1 MLHKKSILSSGR
13 MMNSAVNY
21 NKFIFD
27 KFSSYI
33 YGNVLEFG
41 AGTGNFSLMIKN
53 KCEYLD
59 IIDEKDKSIS
69 FLRERLKFEK
79 NINITQ
85 SDIENIRK
93 VKKKFDAIVLL
104 NVLEHIKEDDS
115 AIETLLSLLNSD
127 GTLIIQVPSFNFL
140 YSDFDRSVGHY
151 RRYKKK
157 DFLLK
162 SNNLNFH
169 IEEMYYFNPVG
180 AIGWWFNYC
189 LLKKIE
195 IGKKSTSE
203 FQIKFY
209 DKYIMP
215 FVKFFDTKKNF
226 FGVSLFVIIKKK
238 KFVNTI

>member
-157 DFLLK
+157 
-162 SNNLNFH
+162 
-169 IEEMYYFNPVG
+169 I
-180 AIGWWFNYC
+180 
-189 LLKKIE
+189 
-195 IGKKSTSE
+195 
-203 FQIKFY
+203 
-209 DKYIMP
+209 
-215 FVKFFDTKKNF
+215 FF
-226 FGVSLFVIIKKK
+226 
-238 KFVNTI
+238 